1 MYELNSLFIL
11 SLKSGYLF
19 NNSSI
24 ILSSLL
30 FSSMV
35 IFSGRISFNLST
47 NLFCLFPINS
57 FNLFVLGSDPYG
69 NRLKGIS
76 KVKISSKEQ
85 SSVASFLKE
94 KEEVVDASVHLKGK
108 IIYIHIKM
116 KEGVNLNRAKEIANE
131 SLGKFE
137 DDEKSFYDF
146 GYFLSEDKEGGYVVT
161 GTKNSNSDVIVWI
174 KS

>member
-1 MYELNSLFIL
+1 MEKKDKKEKNEKKVNDEKRKE
-11 SLKSGYLF
+11 KSR
-19 NNSSI
+19 NI
-24 ILSSLL
+24 IARHKLL
-30 FSSMV
+30 FLICFLAFIV
-35 IFSGRISFNLST
+35 AVA
-47 NLFCLFPINS
+47 LFYIS

>member
-1 MYELNSLFIL
+1 MEKKDKKDKKEQIEKKGKKKNIIARHKLLFLICFLAFVVAVALLYIFFSLFIL
-11 SLKSGYLF
+11 G
-19 NNSSI
+19 N
-24 ILSSLL
+24 
-30 FSSMV
+30 
-35 IFSGRISFNLST
+35 
-47 NLFCLFPINS
+47 
-57 FNLFVLGSDPYG
+57 DPYG
-69 NRLKGIS
+69 DRLQGIS

-116 KEGVNLNRAKEIANE
+116 KDGVDLNKAKEISNE

-161 GTKNSNSDVIVWI
+161 GTKNSNSNAIVWI